1 LTRVQ
6 EPVDWTIDAIV
17 HAHAVYL
24 DPVARAIVRGDVLA
38 IRDFGEMDEER
49 AGMVE
54 VLRIRIIWVTS
65 TVAVRTVVEHAIYPF
80 HWLVPLVRDLNSV
93 SSFYGQDIGL
103 LRMRH
108 VISAASLRL
117 REIDVEGRPVP
128 ATVQEVGAAGGYPL
142 VVWVGLISDVLER
155 FFPFAVRFDAHK
167 GVVSVS

>member
-1 LTRVQ
+1 MLLFMPTLCILTQ
-6 EPVDWTIDAIV
+6 SPEPSYAVTSWPSGTLERWTRRGPGWLKSF
-17 HAHAVYL
+17 AVSTNTTPNFSTLRRTY
-24 DPVARAIVRGDVLA
+24 
-38 IRDFGEMDEER
+38 
-49 AGMVE
+49 
-54 VLRIRIIWVTS
+54 LRIRIIWVTS

-93 SSFYGQDIGL
+93 SSFYGQDLGL

-142 VVWVGLISDVLER
+142 VVWVGLISFDV
-155 FFPFAVRFDAHK
+155 
-167 GVVSVS
+167 